1 MYRASPP
8 ATPRVELENG
18 VAKSYD
24 ERWRIVPDL
33 DVITPERKG
42 YSTWDDLRDCAKD
55 YTARGRLRLMRKI
68 PPSGDN
74 ILDVGSGPLLFEEY
88 VEYSSNFRKRYCV
101 DLSAVALEE
110 AKKKIGD
117 HGVFLHGSLFDV
129 PLESNFFDCTLCIL
143 TLFNIHKDMQEAAVC
158 KLIEVTKPGK
168 PVIIVYCNPPPASR
182 LGRRL
187 VQKGFSEILKDCK
200 KAIMQIG
207 VRDGKKF
214 LKQKAPKVRRHYYYR
229 HPIEWWNRFS
239 GLADLEILPWAFF
252 SPGVQKALIPD
263 NKLGKRLLDG
273 LFFIENRFS
282 RLLGKRCAY
291 PVIVLTKKMTQPGG
305 Q

>member
-1 MYRASPP
+1 MYRAPLP
-8 ATPRVELENG
+8 AVPRVELENG

-24 ERWRIVPDL
+24 ERWLIVPDL
-33 DVITPERKG
+33 DVVTPERKS

-55 YTARGRLRLMRKI
+55 YTARCRSRLMRKI

-74 ILDVGSGPLLFEEY
+74 ILDVGSGPILYKEY

-110 AKKKIGD
+110 AKRKIGD

-143 TLFNIHKDMQEAAVC
+143 TLFNIHEDLQEAAVC

-168 PVIIVYCNPPPASR
+168 PVIIVYCNPTPTSR
-182 LGRRL
+182 LSRRFL
-187 VQKGFSEILKDCK
+187 RKRFSEFSKGSRKRLK
-200 KAIMQIG
+200 QIG
-207 VRDGKKF
+207 LRVGKRSP
-214 LKQKAPKVRRHYYYR
+214 KQKAPTVRPQHYYYR
-229 HPIEWWNRFS
+229 HPTEWWDRFS
-239 GLADLEILPWAFF
+239 GLADLEILPWAYFE
-252 SPGVQKALIPD
+252 PGAQKALIPD
-263 NKLGKRLLDG
+263 NKLGKLLLDG
-273 LFFIENRFS
+273 LFLVENRFS
-282 RLLGKRCAY
+282 HFLGKRCAY
-291 PVIVLTKKMTQPGG
+291 SVIVLTKQPSG